1 MCLELLILLFRPK
14 KFTVMFMTY
23 PALVQFIFG
32 IDIFVNSLNCVIDVE
47 FNGIVVEV
55 MTI

>member
-1 MCLELLILLFRPK
+1 
-14 KFTVMFMTY
+14 MFMTY

-55 MTI
+55 MTV